1 MAATEAETLVP
12 VRIGERQAQLDA
24 GRAAGF
30 LGLFA
35 TATDRPSF
43 VAVLRGLASATGLD
57 DATLAVVTIGE
68 QTFEPPTD

>member
-1 MAATEAETLVP
+1 MAATEPDVLV
-12 VRIGERQAQLDA
+12 VIGERQLTIDA
-24 GRAAGF
+24 ARAAGF

-35 TATDRPSF
+35 TATDRASYL
-43 VAVLRGLASATGLD
+43 AILRGLASATGLG

>member
-12 VRIGERQAQLDA
+12 VRIGERQLTIDA

-30 LGLFA
+30 CSLFA
-35 TATDRPSF
+35 TATDRPAYA
-43 VAVLRGLASATGLD
+43 AVLRGLASATGLPE
-57 DATLAVVTIGE
+57 AEIAVVTIGE